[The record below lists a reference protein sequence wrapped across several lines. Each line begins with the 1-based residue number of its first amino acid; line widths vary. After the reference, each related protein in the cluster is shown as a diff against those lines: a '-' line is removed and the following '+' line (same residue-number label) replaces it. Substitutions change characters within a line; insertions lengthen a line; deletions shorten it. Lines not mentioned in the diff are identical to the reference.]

1 MENRTAEK
9 LNEDMLPKIIW
20 VLVFTGLEI
29 IVGLI
34 GNVLVILVFAFR
46 YHKCSFRY
54 FVICVAFLDLLSVLT
69 TLPGEMITQIYWYV
83 FPPIETFCKFKSFCN
98 IFTVCGEAF
107 CLLIIAVDRYRKVCR
122 PHGWQIHARNAL
134 LSCLGTILISG
145 LISIPGSMVGG
156 IRTYQDNELNVSITA
171 CEKDED
177 YVDNGVH
184 KRYVLTIGAMLV
196 VVLVA
201 TIGLYV
207 PITSVL
213 LQQRP
218 PKIRTL
224 KKNDTKSSEAESS
237 SSYISHKNLPKIDHR
252 ITSSVTM
259 AEICPHPDDSS
270 VCHATDTDICEN
282 VLSQSSGSTRESS
295 EDTIDTDGKTTA
307 ESWKT
312 KVTKQKRNTKEMK
325 QTKRLQA
332 TKGPIVLSIIFTVT
346 VVLYLALLA
355 VQSHNKRFLRDMS
368 DDARAAYFFGLRV
381 FFINHVINPF
391 VYFVLDREFK
401 QIVKRMSTRCFVNIM
416 TILPNVKGSK

>member
-20 VLVFTGLEI
+20 VLVFTGIEI

-46 YHKCSFRY
+46 YRKCSFRY
-54 FVICVAFLDLLSVLT
+54 FVMCLAFYDLLSVLT
-69 TLPGEMITQIYWYV
+69 TLPGEIITQIYWYV
-83 FPPIETFCKFKSFCN
+83 YPPIETFCKFKSFCN
-98 IFTVCGEAF
+98 IFTVCGEAL

-122 PHGWQIHARNAL
+122 PHGWQIHQRNAL
-134 LSCLGTILISG
+134 ISCLGTILISG
-145 LISIPGSMVGG
+145 LISIPVPIIWG
-156 IRTYQDNELNVSITA
+156 IHTFQDNELNVSITV

-177 YVDNGVH
+177 YVDSGVH
-184 KRYVLTIGAMLV
+184 KRYVLSIGSILV

-201 TIGLYV
+201 TVGLYV

-218 PKIRTL
+218 PKDRRL
-224 KKNDTKSSEAESS
+224 SKNDTMSSEAKHSS
-237 SSYISHKNLPKIDHR
+237 IYISNENLHKIDKR

-259 AEICPHPDDSS
+259 VEICPRPDDIS

-295 EDTIDTDGKTTA
+295 EDTINTDGKTTA
-307 ESWKT
+307 ESRKM
-312 KVTKQKRNTKEMK
+312 KGTKQKRNTQEMK

-346 VVLYLALLA
+346 VVLYLAFLA
-355 VQSHNKRFLRDMS
+355 VLGQNQRFLRDMS
-368 DDARAAYFFGLRV
+368 DDARSAFFFGLRLV
-381 FFINHVINPF
+381 FINHVINPF

-401 QIVKRMSTRCFVNIM
+401 QIVKLVSARYFANIM
-416 TILPNVKGSK
+416 AIIPNVKGSK